1 MPEDVPHAD
10 EPWTASDEQK
20 LRFAGIFLL
29 EFMVNHPQVFQVWLE
44 RDDTDLEPIL
54 EWLLV
59 QEWVLIREGKEYV
72 PSEEG
77 RSVIKRFMERYARF
91 VYFFDVFSGVDLG
104 AGEFAFERYFEI
116 LDPQEWLAY
125 LHDGRFED
133 LRIAIAEHLGIDAV
147 EIVFMSFIRED
158 RFGRDAA
165 GWQFD
170 LLLGSVWDEIL
181 AVCNDATD
189 VHELGYQDG
198 DRWIDGSTVAEDIL
212 QQGGALLGRLL
223 ARAEGELQ
231 GGSPTRGGGRESDR
245 VVAPVEFPPASDF
258 DFANYIE
265 PANRDRF
272 WEDNWDSD
280 R

>member
-1 MPEDVPHAD
+1 MPADDYVD
-10 EPWTASDEQK
+10 EPWTATDEQR

-44 RDDTDLEPIL
+44 RDDADLEPIL

-59 QEWVLIREGKEYV
+59 QEWVLIREGKEYI
-72 PSEEG
+72 PSAEG
-77 RSVIKRFMERYARF
+77 RNVLQRFMERYARF

-104 AGEFAFERYFEI
+104 SGEFAFARYFEI
-116 LDPQEWLAY
+116 LEPLEWREFLHQE
-125 LHDGRFED
+125 RFED
-133 LRIAIAEHLGIDAV
+133 VRIAIAEHLGIDAV

-181 AVCNDATD
+181 GVCNNATD

-198 DRWIDGSTVAEDIL
+198 QHLIDGSTVAEDIL
-212 QQGGALLGRLL
+212 QQGGAILGKLL
-223 ARAEGELQ
+223 ARADHELK
-231 GGSPTRGGGRESDR
+231 GTRPTLSGGGNDADR
-245 VVAPVEFPPASDF
+245 IVAPVEFPPASDF
-258 DFANYIE
+258 NFANYIE
-265 PANRDRF
+265 PANRDKF
-272 WEDNWDSD
+272 WQDNWD

>member
-1 MPEDVPHAD
+1 MPDD
-10 EPWTASDEQK
+10 DDPWTTSAEQK

-29 EFMVNHPQVFQVWLE
+29 EFVINKPKVFQVWLE
-44 RDDTDLEPIL
+44 RNDADLEPIL
-54 EWLLV
+54 EWLLTK
-59 QEWVLIREGKEYV
+59 EWVQIRDAKEYI
-72 PSEEG
+72 PTEEG
-77 RSVIKRFMERYARF
+77 RNVIKRFMERYARF

-104 AGEFAFERYFEI
+104 SGEFAFERYFE
-116 LDPQEWLAY
+116 LLEPDEWQAY
-125 LHDGRFED
+125 LHDERFED
-133 LRIAIAEHLGIDAV
+133 VRIAIAEHLGIDAV

-158 RFGRDAA
+158 RFGRDAT

-181 AVCNDATD
+181 DVCNGATD
-189 VHELGYQDG
+189 LSELGYQDG

-212 QQGGALLGRLL
+212 QQGGALLGKLL
-223 ARAEGELQ
+223 ARAQDELKVA
-231 GGSPTRGGGRESDR
+231 GPTSGGGNEADR
-245 VVAPVEFPPASDF
+245 IVAPVEFPPASDF
-258 DFANYIE
+258 NFANYIE